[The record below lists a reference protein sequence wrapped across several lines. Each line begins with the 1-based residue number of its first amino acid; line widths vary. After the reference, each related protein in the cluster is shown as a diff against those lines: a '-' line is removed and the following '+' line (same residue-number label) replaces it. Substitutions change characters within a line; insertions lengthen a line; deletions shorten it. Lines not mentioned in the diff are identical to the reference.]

1 MSISRTITG
10 FIILAVIGIPGYF
23 VYTRY
28 IIPDTTAVIECPEGN
43 FKITFPC
50 EPKKKA
56 ETTDTF
62 GGSMTSIDYTA
73 FHWGIE
79 MSITYQEFPNE
90 ESVYRE
96 LPLSNASGGSATSK
110 FEQRI
115 LDFHG
120 RQLFQSISSAFNYGT
135 EYTREL
141 VIGKCRYL
149 MRVKAKTASDYT
161 EKLIFEF
168 FDSFE
173 LLDLQDL
180 PKEA

>member
-10 FIILAVIGIPGYF
+10 FIILAIVGIPGYF

-28 IIPDTTAVIECPEGN
+28 IMPDTTAVIECPEGN
-43 FKITFPC
+43 FTITFPC
-50 EPKKKA
+50 EPKKK
-56 ETTDTF
+56 
-62 GGSMTSIDYTA
+62 TSSSDIFIGQMKSVNYTA

-79 MSITYQEFPNE
+79 MSITYEEFPDE

-96 LPLSNASGGSATSK
+96 LPIPNASGGSATSK
-110 FEQRI
+110 LEQRI

-120 RQLFQSISSAFNYGT
+120 HKLYQSIYTAFSFGT

-141 VIGKCRYL
+141 VIGKYRYI
-149 MRVKAKTASDYT
+149 MKVKAKTATDYT
-161 EKLIFEF
+161 KGLIFEF

-173 LLDLQDL
+173 LLDLQQL
-180 PKEA
+180 QET